1 MWVDKHQDHIKKLE
15 TLLRMLDND
24 QVSVQQIKDIQ
35 EEIDNYIENCQEPDF
50 IENEYIYD
58 DIDGLDEMLRDV
70 SLKHNSDG
78 NGIAMYLLIYEI
90 KLVINIR
97 CLTT

>member
-78 NGIAMYLLIYEI
+78 NGVAMYLLIYII
-90 KLVINIR
+90 KLVINIH

>member
-78 NGIAMYLLIYEI
+78 NRVAMYLLIYII
-90 KLVINIR
+90 KLVINIH